1 MDHVEIEG
9 DTIEK
14 AIENALK
21 LLGVEREKITVDIL
35 SEGKKGI
42 LGFGSQK
49 ARILA
54 TLRKSAIDLRASE
67 SEPAPVEEQPLVAAE
82 AAAMGQKAKEVL
94 AEILNLMGISAEVE
108 LRVGDKSDETVVEI
122 RTENSGLLIGRKGQT
137 LEALQYL
144 VSRIAGERGGMEG
157 PHIVVDIE
165 NYRQRRRKGLED
177 MALRLGEKAKRQRKT
192 VTVDALSA
200 ADRRIIHAA
209 LQDDPWVTTK
219 SLGQGSYR
227 RLLIIPEG
235 DRRRKDEATAPVQ
248 EKPGAKVS
256 K

>member
-1 MDHVEIEG
+1 MNHVETEG
-9 DTIEK
+9 DTIDK

-21 LLGVEREKITVDIL
+21 VLGVERDKITVDIL

-49 ARILA
+49 ARIRA
-54 TLRKSAIDLRASE
+54 TLRQSAVDLGGLELQS
-67 SEPAPVEEQPLVAAE
+67 PAPEERPWLAAE
-82 AAAMGQKAKEVL
+82 AAAMGEKAKEVL
-94 AEILNLMGISAEVE
+94 IEILKLMGIRAEVE
-108 LRVGDKSDETVVEI
+108 LRAGEKSDETVLEI
-122 RTENSGLLIGRKGQT
+122 RAENSGLLIGRKGQT

-144 VSRIAGERGGMEG
+144 VSRITGERAVTEG
-157 PHIVVDIE
+157 PHLVVDVE
-165 NYRQRRRKGLED
+165 NYRQRRRKSLED

-235 DRRRKDEATAPVQ
+235 DRKRKEDASPPGQ
-248 EKPGAKVS
+248 EKPGAKAS